1 MTIEART
8 LTAARRPD
16 TPMGASPRTASR
28 RDSGRTLLG
37 RFGRFGRFG
46 QLGRFR
52 QLRWLGRAAI
62 FLSCMFWAVVAVWP
76 LVAMGRLGFETT
88 AGIFIHPLGI
98 GGSWT
103 TSSYAVAWDG
113 PPGVPGVDRL
123 VINSVAAAVP
133 TLVVSIVGGFACA
146 YGLTRVGRRTAR
158 RLLPFVVVAAIVP
171 IAIVII
177 PLYEGMNLVGLLN
190 EPLAVGVIYGALAL
204 PTAILIFYGGLTDFP
219 PELIEAAAIDGC
231 SELKRVLRI
240 VVPLSRGLLIAVT
253 VIILVFAWGEAQIGL
268 VMLQS
273 PASRTLAVGVLG
285 FEGQYVSNYGA
296 IYGGL
301 AISTIPMVLIYLC
314 VSGKVRRGIS
324 LAGAS
329 R

>member
-1 MTIEART
+1 MLQRVVR
-8 LTAARRPD
+8 LVV
-16 TPMGASPRTASR
+16 
-28 RDSGRTLLG
+28 
-37 RFGRFGRFG
+37 
-46 QLGRFR
+46 
-52 QLRWLGRAAI
+52 
-62 FLSCMFWAVVAVWP
+62 FLSCLFWALVAVWP

-88 AGIFIHPLGI
+88 SAIFVHPLGI
-98 GGSWT
+98 GGGWT
-103 TSSYAVAWDG
+103 WQSYAVAWNG

-123 VINSVAAAVP
+123 VINSIAAAIP
-133 TLVVSIVGGFACA
+133 TLLVSIVGGFACA
-146 YGLTRVGRRTAR
+146 YGLTRLGRKRVR
-158 RLLPFVVVAAIVP
+158 KLLPLVVVAAVVP

-190 EPLAVGVIYGALAL
+190 QPLAVGVIYGALAL
-204 PTAILIFYGGLTDFP
+204 PTAILIFYGGLVDFP
-219 PELIEAAAIDGC
+219 RELLEAAAIDGC
-231 SELKRVLRI
+231 SELRRVLRI

-301 AISTIPMVLIYLC
+301 AISTIPMVLIYLG

-324 LAGAS
+324 LAGTS